1 MARVENRNMAP
12 IVLALSLVFG
22 PGLLMFFL
30 ARLWY
35 LILNISAFRSIN
47 IMSALAMGV
56 RFDLAFLCLINIPIL
71 LLAIGFWWFRREGR
85 MLPIF
90 FLAVNLPFLWAD
102 LADALYFRFTG
113 RRSTFAVVQFFSDAK
128 DQATHLA
135 AQYFYVVLGI
145 VFFTY
150 LFTKLSLEVKKRVS
164 SYSHNWS
171 GKWLVPASLL
181 GFAFLARGGYQEKPL
196 TPAHAY
202 GNQGSNWAA
211 LALNSGFN
219 ALKSK
224 NQKIESTT
232 YMANA
237 EVKAVLDSLR
247 KPSGFSPRPGQ
258 NIVLILVES
267 LGLETMRQ
275 AQDVTP
281 FLNSL
286 GEKSLFFD
294 NAFANGR
301 RSIDAVPSVLGSL
314 PALMAEPFINTEYRA
329 NHVRGLPNIL
339 GEHGYTS
346 YFFHGGRN
354 GTMFF
359 DVMSAMF
366 GVQTYFGKSEYGSG
380 DDDGAWGIYDGPF
393 LQKAVSELSKASNP
407 FFSTIFTLSS
417 HNPYKVPDSFQ
428 ASGVEFSSP
437 YYRSIYYVDQA
448 LAHFFQSAE
457 KEPWFSNTLFI
468 ITGDHT
474 GESKDPRYQEDLGNY
489 RVPMLFYTPSGS
501 FASSLSHKIVQHADI
516 PATVL
521 DYLGLLEKE
530 VPPTLIGG
538 SMMSEGQMGY
548 VVLKSGEEFLLG
560 KGDRLYTLLPDGASS
575 SKVLSQDFYTGLIPD
590 SYDGD
595 RFIRALK
602 QYFEIGMNENK
613 LSPLDWR

>member
-1 MARVENRNMAP
+1 MATVKNRNIAP
-12 IVLALSLVFG
+12 LVLALSLVFG

-35 LILNISAFRSIN
+35 LVLNVSAFRSIN
-47 IMSALAMGV
+47 ILSALLMGV

-71 LLAIGFWWFRREGR
+71 LAGIGLWWFRRQGR
-85 MLPIF
+85 MLPVL
-90 FLAVNLPFLWAD
+90 FLAVNIPFLWAD

-113 RRSTFAVVQFFSDAK
+113 RRSTFAVVQFLSDAQE
-128 DQATHLA
+128 QATHLA
-135 AQYFYVVLGI
+135 VQYFYVVIGMA
-145 VFFTY
+145 VFTY
-150 LFTKLSLEVKKRVS
+150 LFFKLSKEVNKRVS
-164 SYSHNWS
+164 AYTFNRS
-171 GKWLVPASLL
+171 GKWLVPASVL
-181 GFAFLARGGYQEKPL
+181 GFAFLARGGHQEKPL

-232 YMANA
+232 YMANS
-237 EVKAVLDSLR
+237 EVRTLLDSLK
-247 KPSGFSPRPGQ
+247 KPSGFPSRIGQ
-258 NIVLILVES
+258 NVVLILVES

-275 AQDVTP
+275 PKDVTP

-286 GEKSLFFD
+286 RKKSLFFD

-301 RSIDAVPSVLGSL
+301 RSIDAVPSALGGL

-339 GEHGYTS
+339 GDHGYS
-346 YFFHGGRN
+346 SCFFHGGRN

-366 GVQTYFGKSEYGSG
+366 GVQTYFGKTEYGSG

-393 LQKAVSELSKASNP
+393 LQKVVRELSKASKP

-417 HNPYKVPDSFQ
+417 HNPYKIPESFQ
-428 ASGVEFSSP
+428 TSGVESSSP

-448 LAHFFQSAE
+448 LAQFFESAA

-474 GESKDPRYQEDLGNY
+474 GESNDPKYQEELGSY
-489 RVPMLFYTPSGS
+489 RVPMIFYSPESS
-501 FASSLSHKIVQHADI
+501 FPQSLSHKIVQHADI

-521 DYLGLLEKE
+521 DYLGLLDKE

-538 SMMSEGQMGY
+538 SMMSDEQTGY

-560 KGDRLYTLLPDGASS
+560 LGDRVHTLLPDGTST
-575 SKVLSQDFYTGLIPD
+575 SKILSHDFYTGLSPN
-590 SYDGD
+590 SYDGE
-595 RFIRALK
+595 RLIRALK
-602 QYFEIGMNENK
+602 QYFEIGMNDNR

>member
-1 MARVENRNMAP
+1 MAKVENRNIAP

-35 LILNISAFRSIN
+35 FILNVSAFRSID
-47 IMSALAMGV
+47 ILSALAMGV

-71 LLAIGFWWFRREGR
+71 LLGIGFWWFRRQVR
-85 MLPIF
+85 MLPIV

-128 DQATHLA
+128 DQALHLA
-135 AQYFYVVLGI
+135 LQYFYVVIGM
-145 VFFTY
+145 VVFTY
-150 LFTKLSLEVKKRVS
+150 LLTKLSFEVKKRVS
-164 SYSHNWS
+164 NLAFKSS
-171 GKWLVPASLL
+171 GHWLVPASLL

-202 GNQGSNWAA
+202 GNQGSHWAA

-219 ALKSK
+219 AIKSK
-224 NQKIESTT
+224 NQKIKSTP
-232 YMANA
+232 YMANS
-237 EVKAVLDSLR
+237 EVKIVLEGLR
-247 KPSGFSPRPGQ
+247 KPSGFSSKPHQ
-258 NIVLILVES
+258 NIVIILVES

-275 AQDVTP
+275 TQDVTP

-286 GEKSLFFD
+286 REKSLFFD

-314 PALMAEPFINTEYRA
+314 PALMAEPFINTDYRA

-339 GEHGYTS
+339 GDHGYAS

-366 GVQTYFGKSEYGSG
+366 GVQTYFGKTEYGSG

-393 LQKAVSELSKASNP
+393 LQKVVREISKVSQP

-428 ASGVEFSSP
+428 SSGVEFSSP

-448 LAHFFQSAE
+448 LAHFFESAA
-457 KEPWFSNTLFI
+457 KESWFTNTLFI

-474 GESKDPRYQEDLGNY
+474 GESKDPRYQQDLGNY
-489 RVPMLFYTPSGS
+489 RVPMLLYTPSSS
-501 FASSLSHKIVQHADI
+501 FASSVSHKIVQHADI
-516 PATVL
+516 PPTVL
-521 DYLGLLEKE
+521 DYLGLLDKE

-560 KGDRLYTLLPDGASS
+560 KGDKLYTILPDGSS
-575 SKVLSQDFYTGLIPD
+575 LTKVLSQDFYTGLKPD
-590 SYDGD
+590 SIDGE
-595 RFIRALK
+595 RLIRALK
-602 QYFEIGMNENK
+602 QYFETGMNENR